1 MKKTFKSI
9 EQLIEENNSFISAI
23 PNNLGINLCNVKG
36 IEYKRQKDGQLKTLK
51 IIFTPAEDYEPNP
64 ENETVTNV
72 VNEDKSEIFFDQ
84 QTRMSCLDMA
94 SKIVGQSSFSRGQKS
109 TEECV
114 IDVATKMYDFIKKG
128 E

>member
-51 IIFTPAEDYEPNP
+51 IIFIPAEDYEPNP
-64 ENETVTNV
+64 EQNAITSTEND
-72 VNEDKSEIFFDQ
+72 DKSEIFFDQ

-94 SKIVGQSSFSRGQKS
+94 TKIVGQASFTKGQKS

-114 IDVATKMYDFIKKG
+114 IDVAKKMYDFIKKG